1 MYRVLQQ
8 RIIQMALPHIFQERR
23 FLEQQQEN
31 YEKSMKRL
39 ADQHREKVALLE
51 KQFLQQK
58 HQLLRAR
65 EAAIWELEE
74 RQLHEKHQLAK
85 RQLKD
90 LFFLK
95 RHQMLNR
102 HEKVRVW
109 FLQQP
114 KRVINPVQRINI
126 ILRTSL
132 YYYYEGRRAYAT
144 RCSR

>member
-1 MYRVLQQ
+1 MYICVE
-8 RIIQMALPHIFQERR
+8 QERR

-102 HEKVRVW
+102 HEKVARAVW
-109 FLQQP
+109 
-114 KRVINPVQRINI
+114 
-126 ILRTSL
+126 S
-132 YYYYEGRRAYAT
+132 A
-144 RCSR
+144 CSECPFS

>member
-1 MYRVLQQ
+1 MSCT
-8 RIIQMALPHIFQERR
+8 FQERR
-23 FLEQQQEN
+23 FLELQQEN

-39 ADQHREKVALLE
+39 ADQHKEKVALLE

-102 HEKVRVW
+102 HEKVRFC
-109 FLQQP
+109 FLHHP
-114 KRVINPVQRINI
+114 KREGINLTQGINI
-126 ILRTSL
+126 KLPVPI
-132 YYYYEGRRAYAT
+132 YYCCEGQLAYT
-144 RCSR
+144 KRCTVCI

>member
-1 MYRVLQQ
+1 
-8 RIIQMALPHIFQERR
+8 
-23 FLEQQQEN
+23 
-31 YEKSMKRL
+31 MKRL

-51 KQFLQQK
+51 KQFLQKK

-102 HEKVRVW
+102 HEKVRYLSYLKKEIH
-109 FLQQP
+109 FLALYHNQV
-114 KRVINPVQRINI
+114 K
-126 ILRTSL
+126 SL
-132 YYYYEGRRAYAT
+132 KVST
-144 RCSR
+144 